1 MKRLTIIITIL
12 CSLSATNAQKKVI
25 DGVVWIV
32 GENSILKSEVE
43 EQRQMANYNGVK
55 FDGDPNCLIAEQIAV
70 QQLFLHQASLDSIVA
85 NEGQVSTR
93 VNMQI
98 NQYIAEIGSQEKL
111 EEYFKKSINE
121 IREEL
126 FEAIKRQMV
135 VQEVQQKIVGNNKM
149 SPSEVRK
156 FFESMK
162 PDSIPTM
169 PATVEVQVIRLE
181 PNITDAQ
188 REEVKNRLRD
198 LAERVNK
205 GNADFTML
213 ARLYS
218 EDEGT
223 SKQGG
228 SLGFFG
234 RGMMEPEF
242 SNVAFDL
249 HEPGKVSRV
258 VETIYGY
265 HIIQLVEK
273 KGDRINCRHILMHP
287 KVSDDVKKAT
297 LARLDSISFSIK
309 NNTMTFEEAA
319 MRFSSDKNTRLN
331 GGLMS
336 NPNSGSSRFEYQN
349 LPAEIAKE
357 VYNMQKGEISK
368 PFAMID
374 TQLGR
379 EVYVVVK
386 IKDKLDSHKANLTD
400 DYQVIKRYC
409 ENIKSEEILDN
420 WVKNKIKNTYIYMTP
435 EYRDCRFKYKGWI
448 K

>member
-12 CSLSATNAQKKVI
+12 CSLSAASAQKKVI

-135 VQEVQQKIVGNNKM
+135 VQEVQQKIIGNNKM

-273 KGDRINCRHILMHP
+273 KGDRINCRHILMRP

-319 MRFSSDKNTRLN
+319 MRFSSDKHTRLN

>member
-1 MKRLTIIITIL
+1 MKRLTIVITIL
-12 CSLSATNAQKKVI
+12 CSLSAASAQKKVI

-135 VQEVQQKIVGNNKM
+135 VQEVQQKIIGNNKM

-273 KGDRINCRHILMHP
+273 KGDRINCRHILMRP

-309 NNTMTFEEAA
+309 NNTMTCEEAA

>member
-12 CSLSATNAQKKVI
+12 CSLSAASAQKKVI

-135 VQEVQQKIVGNNKM
+135 VQEVQQKIIGNNKM

-223 SKQGG
+223 
-228 SLGFFG
+228 
-234 RGMMEPEF
+234 
-242 SNVAFDL
+242 
-249 HEPGKVSRV
+249 
-258 VETIYGY
+258 
-265 HIIQLVEK
+265 
-273 KGDRINCRHILMHP
+273 
-287 KVSDDVKKAT
+287 
-297 LARLDSISFSIK
+297 
-309 NNTMTFEEAA
+309 
-319 MRFSSDKNTRLN
+319 
-331 GGLMS
+331 
-336 NPNSGSSRFEYQN
+336 
-349 LPAEIAKE
+349 
-357 VYNMQKGEISK
+357 
-368 PFAMID
+368 
-374 TQLGR
+374 
-379 EVYVVVK
+379 
-386 IKDKLDSHKANLTD
+386 
-400 DYQVIKRYC
+400 
-409 ENIKSEEILDN
+409 
-420 WVKNKIKNTYIYMTP
+420 
-435 EYRDCRFKYKGWI
+435 
-448 K
+448 

>member
-12 CSLSATNAQKKVI
+12 CSLSAASAQKKVI

-121 IREEL
+121 IREDL

-135 VQEVQQKIVGNNKM
+135 VQEVQQKIIGNNKM

-273 KGDRINCRHILMHP
+273 KGDRINCRHILMRP

-309 NNTMTFEEAA
+309 NNTMTFAKIPGDLVLFQALTTHMRNKRGTAA
-319 MRFSSDKNTRLN
+319 LC
-331 GGLMS
+331 GAVG
-336 NPNSGSSRFEYQN
+336 
-349 LPAEIAKE
+349 
-357 VYNMQKGEISK
+357 
-368 PFAMID
+368 
-374 TQLGR
+374 
-379 EVYVVVK
+379 VVK
-386 IKDKLDSHKANLTD
+386 
-400 DYQVIKRYC
+400 
-409 ENIKSEEILDN
+409 
-420 WVKNKIKNTYIYMTP
+420 
-435 EYRDCRFKYKGWI
+435 RFHALYPSKT
-448 K
+448 

>member
-12 CSLSATNAQKKVI
+12 CSLSAASAQKKVI

-135 VQEVQQKIVGNNKM
+135 VQEVQQKIIGNNKI

-273 KGDRINCRHILMHP
+273 KGDRINCRHILMRP

-319 MRFSSDKNTRLN
+319 MRFSSDKNTMLN

-336 NPNSGSSRFEYQN
+336 NPNWGSSRFDYHN

>member
-1 MKRLTIIITIL
+1 
-12 CSLSATNAQKKVI
+12 
-25 DGVVWIV
+25 
-32 GENSILKSEVE
+32 
-43 EQRQMANYNGVK
+43 
-55 FDGDPNCLIAEQIAV
+55 
-70 QQLFLHQASLDSIVA
+70 
-85 NEGQVSTR
+85 
-93 VNMQI
+93 
-98 NQYIAEIGSQEKL
+98 
-111 EEYFKKSINE
+111 
-121 IREEL
+121 
-126 FEAIKRQMV
+126 
-135 VQEVQQKIVGNNKM
+135 
-149 SPSEVRK
+149 
-156 FFESMK
+156 
-162 PDSIPTM
+162 
-169 PATVEVQVIRLE
+169 
-181 PNITDAQ
+181 
-188 REEVKNRLRD
+188 
-198 LAERVNK
+198 
-205 GNADFTML
+205 
-213 ARLYS
+213 
-218 EDEGT
+218 
-223 SKQGG
+223 
-228 SLGFFG
+228 
-234 RGMMEPEF
+234 MEPEF

-273 KGDRINCRHILMHP
+273 KGDRINCRHILMRP

-297 LARLDSISFSIK
+297 LARLDSISFSIR

-319 MRFSSDKNTRLN
+319 MKFSSDKNTRLN